1 METWCGC
8 SVEVA
13 TKNVRRVGDAD
24 CVQHRMSTDMRI
36 LSGHGGGTFS
46 HNVRAISLN
55 NRLHPLIAKHILRA
69 QSLVWNTQKCVKG
82 KPTINAPTMMFS

>member
-8 SVEVA
+8 SVGVA

-24 CVQHRMSTDMRI
+24 CVHRMSADMRI

-46 HNVRAISLN
+46 HNVRAILLN
-55 NRLHPLIAKHILRA
+55 NRLHPLIAKHIHRA

-82 KPTINAPTMMFS
+82 KPTINVPTMMFS